1 MLRTI
6 FVSRCARTSPFKVGA
21 VMPETMPFEVQ
32 QQGDVTVVHLQESE
46 LADTFVDQN
55 FQDELAKL
63 VDSPE
68 PFKLLVQFDDVGQYP
83 TDVIS
88 GLLDIHNRVADK
100 GKLKF
105 CGLPSNQVHRAC
117 RLLGLNGDV
126 LDIYDSSNAAMA
138 AF

>member
-1 MLRTI
+1 
-6 FVSRCARTSPFKVGA
+6 
-21 VMPETMPFEVQ
+21 MPETLPFQVQ
-32 QQGDVTVVHLQESE
+32 QEGDVTVVQLQEPS
-46 LADTFVDQN
+46 LPDTFVDCT

-63 VDSPE
+63 VDDSEE
-68 PFKLLVQFDDVGQYP
+68 PVKLLVQFDEVGQYP

-88 GLLDIHNRVADK
+88 GLLDIQHRLEGK
-100 GKLKF
+100 GNVKF

-126 LDIYDSSNAAMA
+126 LDIYDSSNAALK